1 MPRTNRISSPDM
13 SDSQFTDFHVRFPW
27 KTRFATFAHSA
38 MFPICAELSDR
49 YEYSC
54 TAKA

>member
-1 MPRTNRISSPDM
+1 MPGTNRISSPNM
-13 SDSQFTDFHVRFPW
+13 SESQFTDFYVRFPW
-27 KTRFATFAHSA
+27 KTLFVTFVHSA
-38 MFPICAELSDR
+38 MFPICAELSDH